1 MFATTTRV
9 LRPVCVL
16 LGGSGKST
24 SMTALTTRRLPAL
37 MLPGNPSQSMG
48 SLAVFHSRERL
59 VA

>member
-24 SMTALTTRRLPAL
+24 STTALTPRRLPAL
-37 MLPGNPSQSMG
+37 LLPSSPSQSMEC
-48 SLAVFHSRERL
+48 LAVFQGRERL

>member
-24 SMTALTTRRLPAL
+24 SMTALTPRRLPVLTMASH
-37 MLPGNPSQSMG
+37 PSKSMEG
-48 SLAVFHSRERL
+48 LAMFQGRERL
-59 VA
+59 IA